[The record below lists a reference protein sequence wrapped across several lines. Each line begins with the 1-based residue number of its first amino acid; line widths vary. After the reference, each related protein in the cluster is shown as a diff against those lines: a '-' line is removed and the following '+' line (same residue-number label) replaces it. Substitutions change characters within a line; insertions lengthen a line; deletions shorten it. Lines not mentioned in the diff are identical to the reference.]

1 MQHLLCYI
9 WSIVFDL
16 ELSRTRK
23 TPINSIKVGGWCTFH
38 KLHKGYL
45 HRRQHQTLPSQK
57 NKMQEASCSKGD
69 SNYIYIYIQ
78 THIYILF
85 TVRVVR
91 QTLDQ
96 GMLWNLQP
104 KLDRTW
110 ATLPNFEVIPAFCTE
125 SCTRWAPEVLSNLN
139 YVPILR
145 FFSKIFF
152 FLKASQTFS
161 S

>member
-1 MQHLLCYI
+1 MDDAPDC
-9 WSIVFDL
+9 
-16 ELSRTRK
+16 
-23 TPINSIKVGGWCTFH
+23 FH

-45 HRRQHQTLPSQK
+45 DRRQHQTKDLHLVLPSQK

-69 SNYIYIYIQ
+69 SNYIHIYIQ

-96 GMLWNLQP
+96 GILWNLQP

-125 SCTRWAPEVLSNLN
+125 ACTRWAPEVLSNLN

-152 FLKASQTFS
+152 FFWRHPKHSAVKTHLF
-161 S
+161 